1 MANLLLIVFINFV
14 GIGALIPV
22 LPFTVID
29 GLGHSEIVMTALLA
43 SFSFAMFV
51 ANPVLGRISDSLG
64 RRPVLLL
71 SLGVGTAAHLWFAVS
86 NDIMQMFAARTIAG
100 FAAGNIGVIQ
110 AIIADQTS
118 PQDRARAMGFLGA
131 AIGAGF
137 IIGPALGGL
146 LGGIGSGP
154 VHQTPFL
161 IAAAFSALSFIQA
174 SRLKETGNSSRSVMT
189 KRLFSDYVK
198 TVLSSQIGWYA
209 ASFFCLNLAFAQ
221 VEASYVL
228 LVRDVLGFGSKQ
240 TGWLFSFIGVL
251 IIIVQGGLISR
262 TVLYFGEMKTII
274 AGVAL
279 LTSGQILTMA
289 LAFGDAR
296 GLVILLGPILLS
308 TTLVCVGF
316 AFTNPTLTASAS
328 KAASV
333 QDMGGSL
340 GFIQGC
346 GSIGQVVGLVS
357 AGPLYAFG
365 GGLASFGFGS
375 AVTCCLLVFIL
386 MMFSGQRR
394 RQKMPDGVC

>member
-43 SFSFAMFV
+43 SFAFAMFV
-51 ANPVLGRISDSLG
+51 ANPVLGRISDTLG

-71 SLGVGTAAHLWFAVS
+71 SLGVGTVAHLWFAVS

-100 FAAGNIGVIQ
+100 LAAGNIGVIQ
-110 AIIADQTS
+110 SIIVDRTS
-118 PQDRARAMGFLGA
+118 PQDRARTMGFLGA
-131 AIGAGF
+131 VIGARF
-137 IIGPALGGL
+137 VIGPALGGL
-146 LGGIGSGP
+146 LSGIGSAP

-161 IAAAFSALSFIQA
+161 I
-174 SRLKETGNSSRSVMT
+174 
-189 KRLFSDYVK
+189 
-198 TVLSSQIGWYA
+198 A

-228 LVRDVLGFGSKQ
+228 LARDLLGFGARQ
-240 TGWLFSFIGVL
+240 TGWLFTYIGVL

-262 TVLYFGEMKTII
+262 AVLRFGEMKTII

-279 LTSGQILTMA
+279 LASGQLLTVA
-289 LAFGDAR
+289 LAFGDAL
-296 GLVILLGPILLS
+296 GLVIMVGPILLS

-328 KAASV
+328 KAASARN
-333 QDMGGSL
+333 MGGSL

-346 GSIGQVVGLVS
+346 GSIGQVLGLVS

-365 GGLASFGFGS
+365 GGVASFGFGT

-386 MMFSGQRR
+386 MMLSRQRR
-394 RQKMPDGVC
+394 QQKMANGVC

>member
-43 SFSFAMFV
+43 SFAFAMFV
-51 ANPVLGRISDSLG
+51 ANPVLGRISDTLG

-71 SLGVGTAAHLWFAVS
+71 SLGVGTVAHLWFAVS

-100 FAAGNIGVIQ
+100 LAAGNIGVIQ
-110 AIIADQTS
+110 SIIVDRTS
-118 PQDRARAMGFLGA
+118 PQDRARTMGFLGA

-137 IIGPALGGL
+137 VIGPALGGL
-146 LGGIGSGP
+146 LSGIGSGP

-161 IAAAFSALSFIQA
+161 IAAAFSALSFILA
-174 SRLKETGNSSRSVMT
+174 IRLKETSTLSRSVVT
-189 KRLFSDYVK
+189 QGVFSEYVK
-198 TVLSSQIGWYA
+198 TVLSGQIGWYA

-228 LVRDVLGFGSKQ
+228 LVRDVLGFGARQ
-240 TGWLFSFIGVL
+240 TGWLFTYIGVL
-251 IIIVQGGLISR
+251 IITVQGGLISR
-262 TVLYFGEMKTII
+262 AVLRFGEMKTII

-279 LTSGQILTMA
+279 LASGQLLTVA
-289 LAFGDAR
+289 LAFGDAL
-296 GLVILLGPILLS
+296 GLVIMVGPILLS

-328 KAASV
+328 KAASARN
-333 QDMGGSL
+333 MGGSL

-346 GSIGQVVGLVS
+346 GSIGQVLGLVS
-357 AGPLYAFG
+357 AGPFYAFG
-365 GGLASFGFGS
+365 GGMASFGFGT
-375 AVTCCLLVFIL
+375 AITCCLFVFIL
-386 MMFSGQRR
+386 MMLSHQRR
-394 RQKMPDGVC
+394 QQKMADGAC

>member
-51 ANPVLGRISDSLG
+51 ANPVLGRMSDRLG

-71 SLGVGTAAHLWFAVS
+71 SLGVGTVAHLWFAFS
-86 NDIMQMFAARTIAG
+86 NDIMQMFAARLIAG
-100 FAAGNIGVIQ
+100 LAAGNIGVIQ

-118 PQDRARAMGFLGA
+118 PRERATRMGFLGA

-137 IIGPALGGL
+137 VIGPALGGI

-154 VHQTPFL
+154 VHQMPFL
-161 IAAAFSALSFIQA
+161 IAAAFSVLSLILA
-174 SRLKETGNSSRSVMT
+174 VRLKETGTVSRPAITQGV
-189 KRLFSDYVK
+189 FSDYRK
-198 TVLSSQIGWYA
+198 IVLSSQIGWYV

-228 LVRDVLGFGSKQ
+228 LVRDVLGFGARQ
-240 TGWLFSFIGVL
+240 TGWLFAYIGVL
-251 IIIVQGGLISR
+251 IIIVQGGFISR
-262 TVLYFGEMKTII
+262 TVLRFGENKVII
-274 AGVAL
+274 VGVAL
-279 LTSGQILTMA
+279 LASGQFLTVA
-289 LAFGDAR
+289 LAFGDAC
-296 GLVILLGPILLS
+296 GLAIGLSPILLS

-328 KAASV
+328 KAASA
-333 QDMGGSL
+333 QHMGGSL

-346 GSIGQVVGLVS
+346 GSIGQVLGLVS
-357 AGPLYAFG
+357 AGPFYAFAG
-365 GGLASFGFGS
+365 GVASFGFGA
-375 AVTCCLLVFIL
+375 AVTCFLLVLIL
-386 MMFSGQRR
+386 MMFSHQRKQ
-394 RQKMPDGVC
+394 QKMAS

>member
-51 ANPVLGRISDSLG
+51 ANPVLGRMSDRLG

-71 SLGVGTAAHLWFAVS
+71 SLGVGTVAHLWFAFS
-86 NDIMQMFAARTIAG
+86 NDIMQMFAARLIAG
-100 FAAGNIGVIQ
+100 LAAGNIGVIQ

-118 PQDRARAMGFLGA
+118 PRERATRMGFLGA

-137 IIGPALGGL
+137 VIGPALGGI

-161 IAAAFSALSFIQA
+161 IAAAFSVLSFILA
-174 SRLKETGNSSRSVMT
+174 VRLKETGTVSRPAITQGV
-189 KRLFSDYVK
+189 FSDYRK
-198 TVLSSQIGWYA
+198 IVLSSQIGWYV

-228 LVRDVLGFGSKQ
+228 LVRDVLGFGARQ
-240 TGWLFSFIGVL
+240 TGWLFAYIGVL
-251 IIIVQGGLISR
+251 IIIVQGGFISR
-262 TVLYFGEMKTII
+262 TVLRFGENKVMIV
-274 AGVAL
+274 GVAL
-279 LTSGQILTMA
+279 LASGQLLTVA
-289 LAFGDAR
+289 IAFGDAC
-296 GLVILLGPILLS
+296 GLVIGLGLILLS

-328 KAASV
+328 KAASA
-333 QDMGGSL
+333 QHMGGSL

-346 GSIGQVVGLVS
+346 GSIGQVLGLVS
-357 AGPLYAFG
+357 AGPFYAFAG
-365 GGLASFGFGS
+365 GVASFGFGA
-375 AVTCCLLVFIL
+375 AVTCFLLVLIL
-386 MMFSGQRR
+386 MMFSHQRKQ
-394 RQKMPDGVC
+394 QKMAS